1 MKKLAL
7 LLCALL
13 LSGCKVDHVKIQ
25 DGITNELIKMTE
37 YEPIYYTTMEK
48 PLYSYYLPKD
58 VGRISSNELS
68 SLFVKDGIKFIM
80 NFNPNK
86 VVIHDYYYKD
96 KVVTAEELTVNEESN
111 LYYDATGT
119 FKGSDKRYHYY
130 DVKVTHL
137 KDNNYLLKLDMSY
150 VNYLAVVKPVEIKP
164 LMKSMFT
171 IAKSIHFDADY
182 VVSEYSLKSTS
193 ESVKV
198 SLEEFNEE
206 LPESGLLSDLIE
218 KKEGNK

>member
-25 DGITNELIKMTE
+25 DDITNELIEMIE

-68 SLFVKDGIKFIM
+68 SLFVKDSVKFIM

-96 KVVTAEELTVNEESN
+96 KAITAEELTVNEESD

-130 DVKVTHL
+130 DIKVVHL
-137 KDNNYLLKLDMSY
+137 RDNNYLLKLDMSY

-164 LMKSMFT
+164 LIKSMFT
-171 IAKSIHFDADY
+171 MAKSIHFDADY
-182 VVSEYSLKSTS
+182 VVSEYSLQSTS

>member
-7 LLCALL
+7 LLCLLL
-13 LSGCKVDHVKIQ
+13 LSGCKVNHVNIKN
-25 DGITNELIKMTE
+25 DITDKLNQMAEHQ
-37 YEPIYYTTMEK
+37 PIYYTTMEK

-58 VGRISSNELS
+58 VGRISSNELR
-68 SLFVKDGIKFIM
+68 SLFVKDGVKFIM

-86 VVIHDYYYKD
+86 IVIHDYYYRDRFITFVEPTLKED
-96 KVVTAEELTVNEESN
+96 SKIYYEAE
-111 LYYDATGT
+111 GT
-119 FKGSDKRYHYY
+119 FKGSDERYHYY
-130 DVKVTHL
+130 DCQIVHL

-150 VNYLAVVKPVEIKP
+150 VNYLAVVQPVQIQP
-164 LMKSMFT
+164 LIHSMFMM
-171 IAKSIHFDADY
+171 AKSVQFDSKY

-206 LPESGLLSDLIE
+206 LPDSGLLSDLV
-218 KKEGNK
+218 GSN

>member
-1 MKKLAL
+1 
-7 LLCALL
+7 
-13 LSGCKVDHVKIQ
+13 
-25 DGITNELIKMTE
+25 
-37 YEPIYYTTMEK
+37 
-48 PLYSYYLPKD
+48 
-58 VGRISSNELS
+58 
-68 SLFVKDGIKFIM
+68 M

-86 VVIHDYYYKD
+86 IVIHDYYYKD
-96 KVVTAEELTVNEESN
+96 KIVSSEELKINEESD
-111 LYYDATGT
+111 LYYDASGT

-130 DVKVTHL
+130 DIKVVHL
-137 KDNNYLLKLDMSY
+137 RDNNYLLKLDMSY

-164 LMKSMFT
+164 LIKSMFT
-171 IAKSIHFDADY
+171 MAKSIHFDADY
-182 VVSEYSLKSTS
+182 VVNEYSLQSTS

>member
-13 LSGCKVDHVKIQ
+13 LSGCKVDHLKIQ
-25 DGITNELIKMTE
+25 NDITNELNKMTN

-68 SLFVKDGIKFIM
+68 SLFVKDGVKFIM

-86 VVIHDYYYKD
+86 IVIHDYYYKD
-96 KVVTAEELTVNEESN
+96 KIVSSEELKINEESD
-111 LYYDATGT
+111 LYYDASGT

-130 DVKVTHL
+130 DIKVVHL
-137 KDNNYLLKLDMSY
+137 RDNNYLLKLDMSY

-164 LMKSMFT
+164 LIKSMFT
-171 IAKSIHFDADY
+171 MAKSIHFDADY
-182 VVSEYSLKSTS
+182 VVNEYSLQSTS